1 MLMGRGQERPACWP
15 GPARIDVS
23 NPRMFHSSTHL
34 SIHPCPLPR
43 GPFCSAC
50 LLLLSSCPSSFPPH
64 FLSFHLFIFPP
75 TLPSISLSIHPAF
88 YQFKTI
94 FCPFIYSPDILS
106 FHLIHPAFHPSNAF
120 CIFLSSLPPI
130 YLPFISCILHPLL
143 GYPFSNAIV
152 PHLTGYH
159 SVLSFPLHWG
169 PGRITPSLENSFAS
183 GSGREARMCPGV
195 GTADEVEWGC
205 VGGGVLQG

>member
-23 NPRMFHSSTHL
+23 NPGMFHSSTHL
-34 SIHPCPLPR
+34 SIHV
-43 GPFCSAC
+43 
-50 LLLLSSCPSSFPPH
+50 LSHAVPSVQPASCFFPPA
-64 FLSFHLFIFPP
+64 L
-75 TLPSISLSIHPAF
+75 LPSLPTSSLSIYFPTYSSIHLSIHPAF
-88 YQFKTI
+88 YQFKTV

-152 PHLTGYH
+152 PHLIGYH

>member
-1 MLMGRGQERPACWP
+1 MLAWSCPHRRLEPQ
-15 GPARIDVS
+15 DVS
-23 NPRMFHSSTHL
+23 FFHPPIYPSMSSPTRSL
-34 SIHPCPLPR
+34 LFSLP
-43 GPFCSAC
+43 PASF
-50 LLLLSSCPSSFPPH
+50 LLPSSFPPH

-88 YQFKTI
+88 YQFKTV
-94 FCPFIYSPDILS
+94 FCPIIYSPDILS